1 MLLKQTADVDK
12 DIRFE
17 NRTPNQI
24 FEQMTLNTR
33 AEMRDVH
40 NVNLSMIGRGNDPRQ
55 SAKAKQNEITQGMI
69 AQAPYIE
76 NYTNFHLNITQLLC
90 DMLPYCVNESQVVEI
105 QDEFGKKVGP
115 IDVNVKE
122 FDARGEE
129 AKIVVNDLTSAKY
142 RVVPILSD
150 DSATNREKEYDDF
163 IRMIEATGN
172 SVFQANPR
180 IIANVWSH
188 LPNRFAKEAAQ
199 GLEQIAQ
206 MQEQQAGQQQQ
217 AEKAVEAQKEMSK
230 NAMESERIKRP
241 RWNIRLQPSDYQDAP
256 DGFKMMM
263 ETLARINQAAP
274 QQAAGAPVAQPV
286 AA

>member
-1 MLLKQTADVDK
+1 
-12 DIRFE
+12 
-17 NRTPNQI
+17 
-24 FEQMTLNTR
+24 
-33 AEMRDVH
+33 
-40 NVNLSMIGRGNDPRQ
+40 
-55 SAKAKQNEITQGMI
+55 
-69 AQAPYIE
+69 
-76 NYTNFHLNITQLLC
+76 
-90 DMLPYCVNESQVVEI
+90 VNESQVVEI

-172 SVFQANPR
+172 QIFQLNPR
-180 IIANVWSH
+180 LIANIWQQ

-199 GLEQIAQ
+199 GLEQYGQ
-206 MQEQQAGQQQQ
+206 MREQQAGQQQQ
-217 AEKAVEAQKEMSK
+217 AEKAMEAQKEMSK